1 MTTEKRG
8 SVVILCAGGPAS
20 GINCVIS
27 SVSKVFLA
35 KGYRVIGLNEG
46 YKSLVSENP
55 KFVDIDFAIADKIFN
70 KGGSTLV
77 MSRYK
82 PKDEEFSTD
91 FFIKNDVKLL
101 VTIGGDDTAS
111 TANRLSKYLRSQ
123 NLDVANIHVPKTIDN
138 DLPLPFAK
146 PTFGYSTAVE
156 EGVRIGSTLY
166 EDARTCGNWFVV
178 CAMGRE
184 AGHLA
189 YQVGAACHYPMII
202 VPEMFNK
209 TKITVN
215 KIVRM
220 GVSAMLKRK
229 LLGIDYGVII
239 ISEGVFHFID
249 EKEFEELNISFPRD
263 AHGHIELYAIS
274 KSHLFSQL
282 IMEEM
287 KSVGLSNRC
296 RPLELGYE
304 LRCCAPSAADLFYT
318 TKLGIGVWELFK
330 SGATGCVV
338 TLDDKE
344 EVKPLYLKDVEGPDG
359 KITPR
364 LLDFEQSDI
373 DMIYRNNLHYISEE
387 DYSAIAG
394 EVANPEKYDFY
405 KILAE

>member
-1 MTTEKRG
+1 MNKG

-27 SVSKVFLA
+27 SVAKVFLS
-35 KGYRVIGLNEG
+35 KGFRVIGLNEG

-55 KFVDIDFAIADKIFN
+55 KFVDIDFAMADRIFN
-70 KGGSTLV
+70 KGGSVLV

-123 NLDVANIHVPKTIDN
+123 NLDVSNIHVPKTIDN

-146 PTFGYSTAVE
+146 PTFGYATAVE
-156 EGVRIGSTLY
+156 EGVKLGTTLY

-178 CAMGRE
+178 CGMGRE

-189 YQVGAACHYPMII
+189 YQIGAACHYPMII

-209 TKITVN
+209 TKIN
-215 KIVRM
+215 FDKIVRM
-220 GVSAMLKRK
+220 CVSSMLKRK
-229 LLGIDYGVII
+229 LLGIDYGVIM

-249 EKEFEELNISFPRD
+249 EVEFDNLGISFPKD
-263 AHGHIELYAIS
+263 AHGHIELYAVS

-282 IMEEM
+282 IAKEM
-287 KSVGLSNRC
+287 KKVGLSNRC
-296 RPLELGYE
+296 RPMELGYE
-304 LRCCAPSAADLFYT
+304 LRCCTTSAADLYYT
-318 TKLGIGVWELFK
+318 TKLGIGVYKLF
-330 SGATGCVV
+330 SEGATGCIV
-338 TLDDKE
+338 TLNDKE
-344 EVKPLYLKDVEGPDG
+344 EIKPLYLKDIEGSNG

-364 LLDFEQSDI
+364 LLNIEQRDI
-373 DMIYRNNLHYISEE
+373 DIIYRNNLHYITEE
-387 DYSAIAG
+387 DYALIA
-394 EVANPEKYDFY
+394 ESVENPESYDFY
-405 KILAE
+405 KILNEK